1 MLRMLLLSACL
12 ALCAAAARASIPVD
26 LEERSREGLQH
37 VCEDREPGDPGYV
50 ACEEQVGDAQGEYTG
65 SECVLAGLPP
75 VCTLDFVPKVRLKG
89 KLLLFQDD
97 LARDFSGAPRVETG
111 FVLEVKAGKRR
122 EKLVELFDAAEI
134 GHWNAFTES
143 FLVDV
148 ASQVQFT
155 NAEESA
161 FNFASDNLVAVGDA
175 LRALAQEAF
184 PDADLAG
191 AIAVLTTVVRE
202 KPKQNLVHDD
212 AADALASAARFRV
225 VVEFVRLRP

>member
-1 MLRMLLLSACL
+1 MLRILLLSGCL
-12 ALCAAAARASIPVD
+12 ALSAAAARASIPVD

-37 VCEDREPGDPGYV
+37 VCEDREPGDPCYV
-50 ACEEQVGDAQGEYTG
+50 ACVEQVGDAQGEYTG
-65 SECVLAGLPP
+65 SECVPAGLPP
-75 VCTLDFVPKVRLKG
+75 ACTLDFVPKVRLKG

-97 LARDFSGAPRVETG
+97 LARHSTGLPRVETG

-122 EKLVELFDAAEI
+122 EKLVELFDLAEI
-134 GHWNAFTES
+134 GHWNTFTES

-191 AIAVLTTVVRE
+191 AIAVLTSVVRE